1 MERIMFPCTDIEY
14 IKKTILKKARG
25 VKDENI
31 KLGLTMA
38 IIIIEEHQGIKRPK
52 PAEVSKRK

>member
-1 MERIMFPCTDIEY
+1 MFPCTDIEY